1 MCSSRSPDRVSS
13 AAASRTRPT
22 STYVDIS
29 RMLLQ
34 ARFGAGMIAA
44 CCLVAILART
54 DMTDLKGILLPIYSY
69 TCTGCGAQLDVRQ
82 AMADAPLTSCPSCQA
97 RLRKLITA
105 PLVMTGASLT
115 RLAVPRAGGG
125 CSPGAG
131 CCG

>member
-1 MCSSRSPDRVSS
+1 MCSSRSADRVDC
-13 AAASRTRPT
+13 AAALQARPT

-34 ARFGAGMIAA
+34 ASFGAGMIA
-44 CCLVAILART
+44 LLPGGHPGPNK
-54 DMTDLKGILLPIYSY
+54 DHQLEGIFLPIYSY
-69 TCTGCGAQLDVRQ
+69 SCTGCGAQSDVRQ
-82 AMADAPLTSCPSCQA
+82 AMADAPLTSCPSCHG

-105 PLVMTGASLT
+105 PLVMTGASLA